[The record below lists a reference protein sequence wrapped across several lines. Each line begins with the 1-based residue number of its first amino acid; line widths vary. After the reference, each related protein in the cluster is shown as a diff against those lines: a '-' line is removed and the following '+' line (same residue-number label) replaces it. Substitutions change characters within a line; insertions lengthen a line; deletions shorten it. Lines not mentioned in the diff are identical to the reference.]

1 MSAFARNK
9 LVRCLAARGLIGR
22 QTIRRIFPKS
32 KGFRVVG
39 YAPSEAVDTYTE
51 VANEFDCNGSPA
63 SLTDKFYAGDVFEIS
78 QDVDRVIEFQS
89 GLSQSNI
96 ILIVNAEFDTG
107 TATYYE
113 VGKSQTLSALYPH
126 TIRFPLPLPEPYKYT
141 DAIASILGVD
151 ISTRGLAHFPNC
163 R

>member
-9 LVRCLAARGLIGR
+9 LVRCLAERGLIGR
-22 QTIRRIFPKS
+22 QAIRRIFPKS

-39 YAPSEAVDTYTE
+39 YAPNEEGDNYTE
-51 VANEFDCNGSPA
+51 VANEFDCNGTPA
-63 SLTDKFYAGDVFEIS
+63 SLTDEFYAGDVFEIL
-78 QDVDRVIEFQS
+78 QDVDRVLEYQTGFEEGKIK
-89 GLSQSNI
+89 SNI

-126 TIRFPLPLPEPYKYT
+126 TIRFPLPLPEPYK
-141 DAIASILGVD
+141 GE
-151 ISTRGLAHFPNC
+151 
-163 R
+163 